1 MEAIAAVLQDDDFV
15 ILVLDAHIVP
25 ANLATSK
32 GLLGV
37 QSQLVK
43 LAFAGFCGLIEIVGE
58 ILRDFRFHD
67 ALWFP
72 SSDLVSFVSCAILH
86 AAVFSSHN
94 NIV

>member
-25 ANLATSK
+25 ANRAASK
-32 GLLGV
+32 GLLAV
-37 QSQLVK
+37 QSQLVR
-43 LAFAGFCGLIEIVGE
+43 LAIDGFCGLIKIVGE
-58 ILRDFRFHD
+58 ILGDFRFHD

-72 SSDLVSFVSCAILH
+72 TSDVISLVSCAILH